1 MFSHSWFWMYVIG
14 IAMVKANV
22 YNTSHY
28 ENNPLVYYS
37 NIVLYIALIV
47 FVFLVAFL
55 SPHWWW
61 GPVMWLFGWVVQ
73 GIQIMIRNPIRL
85 MSAMHGSRAGNVF
98 VRSIE
103 MIAAPVMTIL
113 AYLFF
118 FNI

>member
-1 MFSHSWFWMYVIG
+1 MFSQAWFWMYVIG
-14 IAMVKANV
+14 IARVKVNV
-22 YNTSHY
+22 FNTTHY
-28 ENNPLVYYS
+28 ENNALVYYS

-47 FVFLVAFL
+47 FVFLVCFL

-61 GPVMWLFGWVVQ
+61 GLVMYLCGWAAQ
-73 GIQIMIRNPIRL
+73 GIHIMIRNPIRL

-103 MIAAPVMTIL
+103 MIAAPVLTIL

-118 FNI
+118 FNL

>member
-1 MFSHSWFWMYVIG
+1 MFTQSWFWMYVIG
-14 IAMVKANV
+14 ISMVKANV
-22 YNTSHY
+22 YNATHY
-28 ENNPLVYYS
+28 ENNPLIRYS
-37 NIVLYIALIV
+37 NIVYYVALIL

-61 GPVMWLFGWVVQ
+61 GPVMWILGWVSQ
-73 GIQIMIRNPIRL
+73 GIQTIIRNPIRL

-103 MIAAPVMTIL
+103 MIAAPVLTIL

-118 FNI
+118 FYN